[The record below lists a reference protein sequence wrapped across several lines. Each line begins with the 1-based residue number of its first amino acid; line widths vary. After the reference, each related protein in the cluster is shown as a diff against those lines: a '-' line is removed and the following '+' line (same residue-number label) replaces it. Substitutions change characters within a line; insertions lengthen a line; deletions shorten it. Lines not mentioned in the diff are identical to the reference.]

1 MGGRPQAFFLFGDGG
16 LSVEPDVAS
25 AAAYKEPVD
34 VANGENDEVFDDTG
48 RRYRFEVVDEAT
60 QLEPRDEVDLDAL
73 RQRLRDLMDEGA
85 YRSLEG
91 FDPDD
96 PLGAAAAIA
105 RWEWEHRWPRW
116 PSWLSR
122 RLHGTRLRITL

>member
-1 MGGRPQAFFLFGDGG
+1 MRVTTLKATAAKLPG
-16 LSVEPDVAS
+16 LL
-25 AAAYKEPVD
+25 AYYAGLAYMEPVD
-34 VANGENDEVFDDTG
+34 VANGEYDEVFDDTG

-105 RWEWEHRWPRW
+105 RWEWEQGGPDG
-116 PSWLSR
+116 R
-122 RLHGTRLRITL
+122 RG